1 MESRLPAEVVSSI
14 LLLSAKSGAVTFEVT
29 NAAVPNTTGGERF
42 NKDIGL
48 DYAKALS
55 DASILIWNTF
65 NQRSPAD
72 RKPVDTVTLVV
83 EDEDNGMV
91 AFTSG
96 STIHLSAQYVGG
108 YSGDV
113 KTEVT
118 GLLFHETTHIWQ
130 WDGQGQANPA
140 LVEGIADFIRLKA
153 CRVCQQ
159 FLDYCNS
166 LTPGFIALLNAKMK
180 DGYYDDFF
188 AQITGRSSNSSGRAS
203 SKHVRSNGGPF
214 IYFLFH

>member
-1 MESRLPAEVVSSI
+1 MESRLPATVVSSI
-14 LLLSAKSGAVTFEVT
+14 LLLLSAKSGAVTFEVT

-55 DASILIWNTF
+55 DVSILIWNTF
-65 NQRSPAD
+65 NQRNPTD
-72 RKPVDTVTLVV
+72 RNPVDTVTLIV

-96 STIHLSAQYVGG
+96 STIHLSAQYVGD
-108 YSGDV
+108 YSDDV

-118 GLLFHETTHIWQ
+118 GLLFHETTHVWQ

-153 CRVCQQ
+153 GWYAVEGGSRDRIRGMKVTARFLLTQNSDVSHRAPRVQNTDQ
-159 FLDYCNS
+159 
-166 LTPGFIALLNAKMK
+166 
-180 DGYYDDFF
+180 
-188 AQITGRSSNSSGRAS
+188 RS
-203 SKHVRSNGGPF
+203 
-214 IYFLFH
+214 